1 MRLILTIILAFLFSF
16 ESLAQFHVSPV
27 KQIDYVKNVV
37 PVGELN
43 GDLYTIVK
51 RRKEL
56 KLQIHS
62 GDSMLLK
69 QELVLD
75 LKAGGHSR
83 LLEDAFLFDSNF
95 VYITSYANLITEKR
109 VVELFKVVGDSVFPP
124 ITMVEL
130 SMKNLPAGPW
140 REYALVIDCLVSPDG
155 KSLAMTFQ
163 DQQDM
168 STVYSRS
175 IVVFDE
181 NFKRIKE
188 IATTINFPVNQ
199 SKFRFNLKNQL
210 LLLDGGTI
218 VQSTMM
224 GVVVCTLDDQYSILL
239 QKPSSNY
246 FVRSI
251 GPGRLVISGLYSYS
265 KGGFMMIV
273 YGDNYSRVIRQE
285 FDFDAALRFQVMD
298 LLVKENREVTLVVE
312 EIVRK
317 TAGREAG
324 KYSQLQPTSHY
335 VPVYRSSSTE
345 FGDLCLI
352 NFSPN
357 GNKTWQFRLG
367 KEEVDTDPSEFSSLV
382 FCDGNSVYIMYNGI
396 NPLSEDG
403 GSAKGSVIQPMVCVV
418 QEDGSAVKSPIFSTE
433 QQSSVLIP
441 SKCAYFKKGCFLLTG
456 DFFCYFGK

>member
-1 MRLILTIILAFLFSF
+1 MRLILIIVTVFLLSYESF
-16 ESLAQFHVSPV
+16 AQFHVGQV
-27 KQIDYVKNVV
+27 QEIEFVKNIL

-43 GDLYTIVK
+43 GDLFTIVK
-51 RRKEL
+51 RKKEV

-62 GDSMLLK
+62 RDSLLLK

-75 LKAGGHSR
+75 LKEGGHSR

-181 NFKRIKE
+181 SFKRIKE

-335 VPVYRSSSTE
+335 VPVYRSSSTG
-345 FGDLCLI
+345 FGDICLI

-357 GNKTWQFRLG
+357 GNKTWQFKLG
-367 KEEVDTDPSEFSSLV
+367 KEEIDADPSEFSSLV
-382 FCDGNSVYIMYNGI
+382 FCDGNSVYVLYNGMDS
-396 NPLSEDG
+396 LTEVG
-403 GSAKGSVIQPMVCVV
+403 GDAKGSVIQPMVCVV
-418 QEDGSAVKSPIFSTE
+418 QEDGSAVKSPIFSAE
-433 QQSSVLIP
+433 QQSSALIP
-441 SKCAYFKKGCFLLTG
+441 SKCVHFKKGCFLLTSN
-456 DFFCYFGK
+456 FFSYFGK